1 MRVPVCVSVC
11 LFVCVCAAMV
21 VLRKW
26 SVNAERLLSA
36 VGTEAVELVGGCWRG
51 RGMRGWVAVAVG
63 GCWGDFGTGMNLRP
77 LVGLIRGEGL
87 VNKEG
92 RSGEVKMRLL
102 RLAQCPAV
110 THAY

>member
-1 MRVPVCVSVC
+1 M
-11 LFVCVCAAMV
+11 CVCAAMV

-36 VGTEAVELVGGCWRG
+36 VGTEAAELVGGCWRG
-51 RGMRGWVAVAVG
+51 GACGGGWRRWWRGGG

-87 VNKEG
+87 SVLPVNKEG

-102 RLAQCPAV
+102 HLAQCPAV